1 MTTPPPAPPVI
12 HISLSHPQVP
22 VQHSPS
28 FSSQLPFPRL
38 LSNGIPL
45 PPRSQHLLSHF
56 ANNILASLSCH
67 PSIHADFR
75 DGLIPAT
82 LASPPLLSAC
92 LALAAAG
99 LLSRGVMSLDGV
111 ATTRVLEH
119 LESSGLALLRETL
132 GRSGGGS
139 GGPGGLLLDE
149 TAMATCL
156 VWCLADVFAFD
167 RGAVAGEN
175 TRTAGESTSNSTVR
189 GGGGK
194 MTRGTAWRIHLRGIR
209 ALLDREGPHRDFR
222 DSKGK
227 LRAARRH
234 LYQLYL
240 ALRTL
245 PYIPASEEVE
255 DAEQE
260 KEEQDGNEEVKDCE
274 GGLVVGSK
282 RLRRPRM
289 IGPEPVASVLL
300 SSSSAP
306 SSEIDGFLGYSDELL
321 DVIRQIDHLSRS
333 APFPVPTTS
342 TSPSPPPTTATTT
355 KQTTTPISTPTPIP
369 TPADTLLTHLHHII
383 ARDTAH
389 PPTINI
395 PPPITPSYTHEFT
408 LCHYIFLQST
418 LIHLHRR
425 LYHLPSSSPPIRTAT
440 NTLTALLH
448 EISSIR
454 DATEP
459 CHTWVA
465 MAMPLFTLG
474 CEVVEDE
481 GVEFVLE
488 GLGRL
493 EGCVRSGHVGG
504 MRRALG
510 DVWRLRREWGDW
522 GRGEVCAGV
531 LLGRLDYHVV
541 LF

>member
-1 MTTPPPAPPVI
+1 
-12 HISLSHPQVP
+12 
-22 VQHSPS
+22 
-28 FSSQLPFPRL
+28 
-38 LSNGIPL
+38 
-45 PPRSQHLLSHF
+45 
-56 ANNILASLSCH
+56 
-67 PSIHADFR
+67 
-75 DGLIPAT
+75 
-82 LASPPLLSAC
+82 
-92 LALAAAG
+92 
-99 LLSRGVMSLDGV
+99 MSLDGV

-132 GRSGGGS
+132 GRAGGGS
-139 GGPGGLLLDE
+139 GGPGGVLLDE

-167 RGAVAGEN
+167 RGSANANTTGVA
-175 TRTAGESTSNSTVR
+175 ESTSTSGTVR
-189 GGGGK
+189 GVCSGGK
-194 MTRGTAWRIHLRGIR
+194 MTRGMAWRIHLRGIR

-227 LRAARRH
+227 LRTARRH

-245 PYIPASEEVE
+245 PHIPASEEE
-255 DAEQE
+255 EEEEE
-260 KEEQDGNEEVKDCE
+260 KGKEAPDGRGEAKDCE

-306 SSEIDGFLGYSDELL
+306 SPAIDGFLGYSDELL

-355 KQTTTPISTPTPIP
+355 KQTTTPTSTPIP
-369 TPADTLLTHLHHII
+369 TPADTLLTHLHQII

-389 PPTINI
+389 PPAINI

-440 NTLTALLH
+440 TTLTALLH

-474 CEVVEDE
+474 CEVLEDE
-481 GVEFVLE
+481 GVGFVLE

-531 LLGRLDYHVV
+531 LLGEFFSLIFLIFVEMVSVMLTLDRKVGLPCGVV
-541 LF
+541 LIPYFVSYRTNISLVHLHLDASV